1 VKHTRIIVTH
11 YGGPEALQVLE
22 EERPEP
28 KRGDMRV
35 RVLAAGVSLADLM
48 MREGMH
54 PETPRVPFTPGW
66 DLVGLVDRLGDRV
79 SGIEPGQF
87 VAALPIASPGLLK
100 RYVVSIRALGFVT
113 LAGYVLTIF
122 AANLAITYLGI
133 VPVGLGLMAPAGVYF
148 AGMAFSLRDALQ
160 ETLGRRWVVIAI
172 LIGAAISAALSAQL
186 ALASGLAFLF
196 SELADFVIYTPLRQR
211 NWLGAVVASNTVGV
225 VIDSALFLWLAF
237 GSFEFLPGQIVGKLW
252 MTALTVVILLAWRRI
267 AGRATREA

>member
-28 KRGDMRV
+28 KRGDVRV

-79 SGIEPGQF
+79 SGIEPGQL

-172 LIGAAISAALSAQL
+172 LIGAATSAALSAQL

-237 GSFEFLPGQIVGKLW
+237 GSLAFLPGQIVGKLW

-267 AGRATREA
+267 ASRATREA